1 MIGAFHSV
9 GRFLPAVL
17 GAAAGVL
24 LLVGVGCATP
34 APGGGGGPDAGYIQP
49 DYAATVNALAPSRV
63 LPTLTPT
70 PSPLPPTDTPE
81 PTATPAPTP
90 TSNPTASPLPT
101 YTPRPRPT
109 YTPRPLPNQNQGG
122 GGITA
127 AERSPGL
134 FFQATLVDGSEFDME
149 DTLGTP
155 TLLAFWA
162 HW

>member
-24 LLVGVGCATP
+24 LLFGVGCATP
-34 APGGGGGPDAGYIQP
+34 GGGSDAGYIQP

-70 PSPLPPTDTPE
+70 
-81 PTATPAPTP
+81 
-90 TSNPTASPLPT
+90 SNPTASPQPT

-122 GGITA
+122 GITA

-134 FFQATLVDGSEFDME
+134 FFQATLVDGQEFDME